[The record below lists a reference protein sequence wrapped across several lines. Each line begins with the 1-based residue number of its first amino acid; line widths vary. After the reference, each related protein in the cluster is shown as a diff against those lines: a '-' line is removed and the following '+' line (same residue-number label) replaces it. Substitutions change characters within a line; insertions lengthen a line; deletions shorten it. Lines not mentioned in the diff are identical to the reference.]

1 MKTLLK
7 KSLKAYFLLAFLSFG
22 AQSGEWCDFEHYTVV
37 THGNISDNVYLNGKL
52 AKQNNGIW
60 VVISNGT
67 IGSANVSLAMAAQVA
82 GKGLSI
88 YLDEENA
95 TCATF
100 PNWAPFGKVRHFKM
114 L

>member
-7 KSLKAYFLLAFLSFG
+7 KPLKTYFLLAFLAFG
-22 AQSGEWCDFEHYTVV
+22 AQSGAWCKFESYRLI
-37 THGNISDNVYLNGKL
+37 THGNMSNSVWLYGKL
-52 AKQNNGIW
+52 EAQNSGIW
-60 VVISNGT
+60 VKISDGK

-88 YLDEENA
+88 FLDEANV

-100 PNWAPFGKVRHFKM
+100 PNWAPFGKIRHLSM
-114 L
+114 H